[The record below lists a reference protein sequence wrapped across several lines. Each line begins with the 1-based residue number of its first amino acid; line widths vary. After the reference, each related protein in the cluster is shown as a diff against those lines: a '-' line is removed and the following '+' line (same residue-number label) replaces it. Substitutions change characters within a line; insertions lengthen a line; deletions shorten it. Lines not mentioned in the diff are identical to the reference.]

1 MTPLFAPQIEARHT
15 MPVQRT
21 SNASAWTPIPPRV
34 TYIVHR
40 PAAFVPLCWAVGVLA
55 VFGTVVSDLLI
66 VAGIVAFALLI
77 AGILWSRGIAM
88 AAARTEEARTRPGRH
103 AAPVLAGA
111 ELTEL
116 SY

>member
-21 SNASAWTPIPPRV
+21 SNASAWTPVPPRV

-55 VFGTVVSDLLI
+55 IVGTVVSALLV
-66 VAGIVAFALLI
+66 VAGICAVALLI
-77 AGILWSRGIAM
+77 TGV
-88 AAARTEEARTRPGRH
+88 PGW
-103 AAPVLAGA
+103 APDQVEDLLLMVPGLHRA
-111 ELTEL
+111 
-116 SY
+116 